1 VAAPKSPAPVPAPA
15 PAHKPAA
22 AVPKAPSPVPVA
34 APAAPVAAVAAAL
47 KSPAPA
53 ASPVTAAPLDLE
65 ATSFSALQHD
75 SFHGLSGLSLHSV
88 MDGED
93 MDDATGDDSQNV
105 EL

>member
-1 VAAPKSPAPVPAPA
+1 
-15 PAHKPAA
+15 
-22 AVPKAPSPVPVA
+22 
-34 APAAPVAAVAAAL
+34 VAAAL

-53 ASPVTAAPLDLE
+53 ASPATAAPLDLG
-65 ATSFSALQHD
+65 ALLQED

-93 MDDATGDDSQNV
+93 TEDATGDANQNV